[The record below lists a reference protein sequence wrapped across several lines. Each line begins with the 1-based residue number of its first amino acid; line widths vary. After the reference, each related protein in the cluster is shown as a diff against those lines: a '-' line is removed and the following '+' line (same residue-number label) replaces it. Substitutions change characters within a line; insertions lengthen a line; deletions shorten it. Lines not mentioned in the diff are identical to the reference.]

1 MIKVSEIKTP
11 NCTRCKAIEPEY
23 IALKNKF
30 IAEYPNDIN
39 FYEYVLNVN
48 DEAKE
53 YMTKYGLKAA
63 PSFVVEVDSTEGKV
77 VKFDELEE
85 TLQNLF

>member
-30 IAEYPNDIN
+30 IAEYPNDIT
-39 FYEYVLNVN
+39 FHEYVLNVN

-63 PSFVVEVDSTEGKV
+63 PSFVIEVDSTEGKV